1 MSRLPSALSTVT
13 TAPSIAA
20 PDASVTL
27 PLIEPVACPTA
38 HCPAND
44 MDTKIACNVLVV
56 DKTALSVIGL
66 MSKEAVRWHCPI
78 NNDEYAPP
86 FYPFSRIINE
96 KHRRVRESTILA
108 TYWTLPVL
116 KRCSSP

>member
-1 MSRLPSALSTVT
+1 MRRLPSALSTVT
-13 TAPSIAA
+13 TAPSTTA

-66 MSKEAVRWHCPI
+66 MWKEAVRC
-78 NNDEYAPP
+78 
-86 FYPFSRIINE
+86 IIRSTTTST
-96 KHRRVRESTILA
+96 RRLFTRFLGSVMRDTVA
-108 TYWTLPVL
+108 CANPQYWRHMDFARSETV
-116 KRCSSP
+116 